1 MAISI
6 NRDMDQGTNFRFVAT
21 RKDDDGFAL
30 SITGGCTAYCQIRK
44 FPSSTSYVNLIT
56 SITGGIGEILVTLGP
71 TATATIKSGVYFYDV
86 ELMTTPLGGSPPS
99 GVGETTIQRI
109 VQGMVTVYPE
119 VTRI

>member
-6 NRDMDQGTNFRFVAT
+6 NKDMDQGANFRFVAT

-30 SITGGCTAYCQIRK
+30 SITGGCTAYSQMRK
-44 FPSSTSYVNLIT
+44 FPSSTSYIDLAAA
-56 SITGGIGEILVTLGP
+56 ITGGTGEILVTLGP
-71 TATATIKSGVYFYDV
+71 TGTAAIKSGVYFYDV

-109 VQGMVTVYPE
+109 VQGMITVYPE

>member
-6 NRDMDQGTNFRFVAT
+6 NRDMDQGANFRFIAT

-30 SITGGCTAYCQIRK
+30 AITGGCTAYCQMRK
-44 FPSSTSYVNLIT
+44 FYSSSAYHDLIA
-56 SITGGIGEILVTLGP
+56 SVTGGTGEVLVTLGSTG
-71 TATATIKSGVYFYDV
+71 TAAVKSGVYFYDV
-86 ELMTTPLGGSPPS
+86 ELHLTPLSPTGTAI
-99 GVGETTIQRI
+99 GVPRVERI

>member
-21 RKDDDGFAL
+21 RKDDDGFAVA
-30 SITGGCTAYCQIRK
+30 ITGGCTAYCQIRK
-44 FPSSTSYVNLIT
+44 FYSSTAYHDLVAT
-56 SITGGIGEILVTLGP
+56 ITGGTGEIVVTMGATG
-71 TATATIKSGVYFYDV
+71 TAGVKAGVYFYDV
-86 ELMTTPLGGSPPS
+86 ELHTTPVSGTGAAVSP
-99 GVGETTIQRI
+99 TTVQRI